1 MHLSKATLMSTP
13 SPSPAIESI
22 RTALRQVIDPEVG
35 VNIVDLGLVYGID
48 VTPEGVRITMTMTSP
63 ACPMADMIID
73 DMDAALDALLPAG
86 MRIDVQLVWDPPWH
100 PGMMKADARRH
111 FGW

>member
-1 MHLSKATLMSTP
+1 MTTP
-13 SPSPAIESI
+13 SPPPDVEAI

-48 VTPEGVRITMTMTSP
+48 VSPDCVRITMTMTSP

-73 DMDAALDALLPAG
+73 DMDAALDAVLPEG

-100 PGMMKADARRH
+100 PGMMKTDARQH

>member
-1 MHLSKATLMSTP
+1 MSTP
-13 SPSPAIESI
+13 TPSPDVEAI

-48 VTPEGVRITMTMTSP
+48 ATPEKVRITMTMTSP

-73 DMDAALDALLPAG
+73 DIDAVLDALLPEGLAV
-86 MRIDVQLVWDPPWH
+86 DVQLVWDPPWN
-100 PGMMKADARRH
+100 PGMMKTDARRH